1 MDTALPQFDPALI
14 ARYDVAGP
22 RYTSYPAAPQFRN
35 DFSEN
40 AWRGFVQASNDDPI
54 PRALSLYVHVPFCL
68 SPCFY
73 CGCTRV
79 ITRDRSKAGFYLER
93 LYSEIER
100 VAPLF
105 ARDRV
110 VEQLHFGGG
119 TPNFLDASQMSELME
134 SLGRHFSFSRA
145 AEREFGIELDPRF
158 CDGDY
163 VRMLAQHGFNRVSV
177 GIQDF
182 DPAVQAAV
190 NRIQSVEQTR
200 AVLDAARASGYRSLS
215 VDLIYGLPKQT
226 VAGFTATLDRVI
238 ELAPDRIATYAYAHL
253 PERFKAQRQ
262 IAAEDLPDAAAR
274 LELLAA
280 TVDKLAAAGYR
291 YVGMDHFARPDD
303 DLVRAQDA
311 GTLQRNFQGYSTHG
325 DCDLIGLGMS
335 AISHIGRSFSQNARD
350 LMTYYAAIDAGRL
363 PLARGLAMSD
373 DDVIRADLIQ
383 ALMCHGTLQI
393 AAFERRH
400 GLDFARYFAAE
411 LERLRA
417 LEADGLIVIEPERL
431 TITARGRFL
440 LRVIAMCFDAHLAR
454 NATPEVRYS
463 RAL

>member
-1 MDTALPQFDPALI
+1 
-14 ARYDVAGP
+14 
-22 RYTSYPAAPQFRN
+22 
-35 DFSEN
+35 
-40 AWRGFVQASNDDPI
+40 
-54 PRALSLYVHVPFCL
+54 
-68 SPCFY
+68 
-73 CGCTRV
+73 
-79 ITRDRSKAGFYLER
+79 
-93 LYSEIER
+93 
-100 VAPLF
+100 
-105 ARDRV
+105 
-110 VEQLHFGGG
+110 
-119 TPNFLDASQMSELME
+119 
-134 SLGRHFSFSRA
+134 
-145 AEREFGIELDPRF
+145 
-158 CDGDY
+158 
-163 VRMLAQHGFNRVSV
+163 
-177 GIQDF
+177 
-182 DPAVQAAV
+182 VQAAV

-200 AVLDAARASGYRSLS
+200 FVLDAARTSGFRSAS

-226 VAGFTATLDRVI
+226 VAGFSATLDRVI

-262 IAAEDLPDAAAR
+262 LVAEDLPDAATR
-274 LELLAA
+274 LQLLAA
-280 TVDKLAAAGYR
+280 TVDKLATAGYR

-393 AAFERRH
+393 APFERRH
-400 GLDFARYFAAE
+400 GLDFGHYFAAE
-411 LERLRA
+411 LARLRA
-417 LEADGLIVIEPERL
+417 LADDGLVTIEPDRL